1 MNLLGYK
8 TIEGKIKVI
17 TGLHI
22 GGSSDTIEIGGMD
35 NPVIRNPLTNE
46 PYIPGSSLK
55 GKMRSL
61 MEWKTNNID
70 PKGEVHKCDNEKCIV
85 CRLFGTTEKD
95 FKAGPTRVIV
105 RDAEL
110 TQEWR
115 DKIYQ
120 EGKLLVEEKHENVL
134 NRITAE
140 AVPRPVERVSAGV
153 EFAFE
158 ITYRLF
164 DINDEGKT
172 DIDYFKYVLDAM
184 RYVQSDALGG
194 CGSRGCGKIEF
205 KDITITDIDGSHEK
219 IEVLS

>member
-1 MNLLGYK
+1 MKLLGYK
-8 TIEGKIKVI
+8 TIKGKIKVN

-35 NPVIRNPLTNE
+35 NPVVKNPLNNE

-61 MEWKTNNID
+61 MEWKTQNITA
-70 PKGEVHKCDNEKCIV
+70 KGDVHTCDDEKCVV
-85 CRLFGTTEKD
+85 CRIFGTTAKD
-95 FKAGPTRVIV
+95 FRAGPTRIIV

-120 EGKLLVEEKHENVL
+120 EGKMIMEEKYENTL
-134 NRITAE
+134 NRITAT
-140 AVPRPVERVSAGV
+140 AMPRPLERVCAGV
-153 EFAFE
+153 EFGFE
-158 ITYRLF
+158 INYRVF
-164 DINDEGKT
+164 DIDDEGKT
-172 DIDYFKYVLDAM
+172 DKEYFDHVLDAM
-184 RYVQSDALGG
+184 RCVQNDTLGG

-205 KDITITDIDGSHEK
+205 TDITITDTDSSQEK
-219 IEVLS
+219 MDVLV